1 MRGETRY
8 VANDN
13 GMGWLN
19 VARSLEK
26 VLGPIGAV
34 ILITPVF
41 IWAGIKTLF
50 SGRDGIRYFKMKRM

>member
-1 MRGETRY
+1 M
-8 VANDN
+8 ANDN

-19 VARSLEK
+19 VARKAEK
-26 VLGPIGAV
+26 VLGPLGAV

-50 SGRDGIRYFKMKRM
+50 SGRDGIRYFKIKRM